1 MYAGHMGSTLTD
13 LIRVSALACIL
24 GSCREAPARL
34 DFGSATFEA
43 ERRPDILELS
53 ATSET
58 AVIEF
63 CNLEQGEAAL
73 TAGCRL
79 KDRAL
84 DGSRGFRVMMMGN
97 VRWSA
102 PFAELPDGAA
112 SPETKPLVPA
122 GMNENYDFKGGSG
135 SSNRH
140 AVSRLRAFGDEAAPI
155 LTTNQNWPLVVCQ
168 TGAPSRNCTVAFI
181 VDGVFVEARWHHYGP
196 VDQAEIWR
204 ISTGIESKLRTFLDP
219 PS

>member
-1 MYAGHMGSTLTD
+1 MGSTVSD
-13 LIRVSALACIL
+13 LICVSALACIL

-53 ATSET
+53 AGSET

-63 CNLEQGEAAL
+63 CNLEHGEAAL
-73 TAGCRL
+73 TAGCKQ

-84 DGSRGFRVMMMGN
+84 DDSLRGFRVMMMGN
-97 VRWSA
+97 VPWSP
-102 PFAELPDGAA
+102 PFAELPDGAP

-122 GMNENYDFKGGSG
+122 GMNENFDFKGGSG
-135 SSNRH
+135 SSNWY

-155 LTTNQNWPLVVCQ
+155 LTTDQNWPLVVCQ
-168 TGAPSRNCTVAFI
+168 AGEPSRNCTVAFI
-181 VDGVFVEARWHHYGP
+181 VDGVFVEARWHHYGR

-204 ISTGIESKLRTFLDP
+204 ISTGIDSKLRTFLDP